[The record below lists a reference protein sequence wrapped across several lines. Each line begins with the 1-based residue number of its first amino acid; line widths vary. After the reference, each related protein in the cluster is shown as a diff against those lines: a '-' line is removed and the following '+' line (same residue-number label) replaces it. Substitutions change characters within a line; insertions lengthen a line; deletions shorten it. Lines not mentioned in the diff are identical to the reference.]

1 MKYTDYS
8 LILDIKDCVSF
19 NNHANFEICNT
30 FEPLDL

>member
-8 LILDIKDCVSF
+8 LILEIKDCVSF
-19 NNHANFEICNT
+19 NNNANFKIFNT